1 MKHIQRLIS
10 LFVLCF
16 AFQAV
21 AAQSDSPTSPPA
33 EKPVWTVGTK
43 VAPPFVI
50 KNDNGEFEGISVD
63 LWKRIAEREGI
74 NYQFKE
80 TSLSGLLEGLNS
92 GELDASVAAMTVN
105 AQREKDI
112 DFTHP
117 FYTTGLAIAVPHEQD
132 RLMAAISGFFSWE
145 FFAALSGL
153 CLLLLGVG
161 ALLWLFERKRNAE
174 MFGGSTAEGL
184 GASFWWAAVT
194 MTTVGYGDKAPTTFG
209 GRVIGFIWMFAAII
223 IISSFTAA
231 IATSLTV
238 SQLSSSVE
246 GVEDLPDVRVGTLE
260 NSASALFL
268 SSKDISYRKV
278 KSLSDGLTALE
289 NGKLDALVYDKPILQ
304 YLVNQDDSGA
314 IRILPEVIERQ
325 DYAIALPE
333 KSTQR
338 ERLNTTLL
346 EVIEEDSWEETT
358 ETYLGQQ

>member
-1 MKHIQRLIS
+1 MKPIQHLITLLVMCVS
-10 LFVLCF
+10 FHT
-16 AFQAV
+16 
-21 AAQSDSPTSPPA
+21 AAQSDESSTK
-33 EKPVWTVGTK
+33 EVWTVGTK

-50 KNDNGEFEGISVD
+50 KNDSGEFEGISIE
-63 LWKRIAEREGI
+63 LWKRIAQREGI
-74 NYQFKE
+74 EYQFKE
-80 TSLSGLLEGLNS
+80 TSLSGLLDGLNN
-92 GELDASVAAMTVN
+92 GQLDASVAALTVN
-105 AQREKDI
+105 AQREKEI

-117 FYTTGLAIAVPHEQD
+117 YYTTGLAIAVPLEED

-161 ALLWLFERKRNAE
+161 ALLWLFERKKNAE
-174 MFGGSTAEGL
+174 MFGGSASEGL

-194 MTTVGYGDKAPTTFG
+194 MTTVGYGDKAPATFG

-268 SSKDISYRKV
+268 SSRDIRFRKV
-278 KSLSDGLTALE
+278 KNLSDGMALLE
-289 NGKLDALVYDKPILQ
+289 NGKLDAMVYDKPILQ
-304 YLVNQDDSGA
+304 YLVNRGDFGDIQ
-314 IRILPEVIERQ
+314 ILPDVIERQ
-325 DYAIALPE
+325 DYAVALPE

-338 ERLNTTLL
+338 ERLNTRLL
-346 EVIEEDSWEETT
+346 EVIEEDSWEDAVEN
-358 ETYLGQQ
+358 YLGQQ

>member
-1 MKHIQRLIS
+1 MKPIQYLIS
-10 LFVLCF
+10 LLLLCVS
-16 AFQAV
+16 FQTT
-21 AAQSDSPTSPPA
+21 AQSDTPTQDD
-33 EKPVWTVGTK
+33 VWTVGTK

-50 KNDNGEFEGISVD
+50 KNEQGEFEGISID
-63 LWKRIAEREGI
+63 LWKRIAEKEGI
-74 NYQFKE
+74 EYQFKE
-80 TSLSGLLEGLNS
+80 ASLAGLLEGLNN
-92 GELDASVAAMTVN
+92 GQLNASVAALTVN
-105 AQREKDI
+105 AQREKEI

-117 FYTTGLAIAVPHEQD
+117 YYTTGLAIAVPLEED

-161 ALLWLFERKRNAE
+161 ALLWLFERKKNAE
-174 MFGGSTAEGL
+174 MFGGSASQGL

-194 MTTVGYGDKAPTTFG
+194 MTTVGYGDKAPTTLG
-209 GRVIGFIWMFAAII
+209 GRIIGFFWMFAAII

-246 GVEDLPDVRVGTLE
+246 GVNDLPDVRVGTLE

-268 SSKDISYRKV
+268 SSRDIGYRKV
-278 KSLSDGLTALE
+278 NSLTDGIAALE

-304 YLVNQDDSGA
+304 YLVNQAESDT
-314 IRILPEVIERQ
+314 IQILPDVIERQ

-346 EVIEEDSWEETT
+346 EVIEEDSWEDTVES
-358 ETYLGQQ
+358 YLGQQ

>member
-1 MKHIQRLIS
+1 MKSIQHLIS
-10 LFVLCF
+10 LLLVCLSFHT
-16 AFQAV
+16 
-21 AAQSDSPTSPPA
+21 AAQSDTA
-33 EKPVWTVGTK
+33 TTEEVWTVGTK

-50 KNDNGEFEGISVD
+50 KNERGEFEGISID
-63 LWKRIAEREGI
+63 LWKRIAEKEGI
-74 NYQFKE
+74 EYQFKE
-80 TSLSGLLEGLNS
+80 TSLSGLLDGLNN
-92 GELDASVAAMTVN
+92 GQLDASVAALTVN
-105 AQREKDI
+105 AQREKEI

-117 FYTTGLAIAVPHEQD
+117 YYTTGLAIAVPLEED

-161 ALLWLFERKRNAE
+161 ALLWLFERKKNAE
-174 MFGGSTAEGL
+174 MFGGSASQGL

-194 MTTVGYGDKAPTTFG
+194 MTTVGYGDKAPTTLG
-209 GRVIGFIWMFAAII
+209 GRIIGFIWMFAAII

-268 SSKDISYRKV
+268 SSRDIGYRKV
-278 KSLSDGLTALE
+278 ASLSDGIAALE
-289 NGKLDALVYDKPILQ
+289 SGKLDALVYDKPILQ
-304 YLVNQDDSGA
+304 YLVNQEESET
-314 IRILPEVIERQ
+314 IQILPDVIERQ

-346 EVIEEDSWEETT
+346 EIIEEDSWEDTVES
-358 ETYLGQQ
+358 YLGQQ